1 MSTLL
6 QRLTE
11 YLAAPSTMDL
21 AEAIPLG
28 VLAGA
33 SAATIAAVIGMPA
46 FTTSGLGVILGGL
59 AVNVTSALIDNI
71 LNATSDRERRKLI
84 QQGLQAGDP
93 QVQTLVAGAMV
104 YAGPDVAGA
113 LPLADRT
120 DLVAALE
127 QGMREAGGPLAAI
140 APRYAAAL
148 CAPNADW
155 AALQGTLGRE
165 LATLTQEAVAEE
177 TISDFH
183 QKAHTVEGTVR
194 QGQQAKNITGGS
206 QVATGVRK
214 PRDPAPPAP
223 SASAPQ
229 PTPPPEDRAPLPATL
244 SADGVHFSYGHAL
257 IIGVGAYQH
266 PSLRAVG
273 TVTNDARALAALLRD
288 PQRAAYPDDQVTVLR
303 DTTATKARILA
314 ELEALAQ
321 RLAGAPG
328 GTALICFAGHGEPV
342 AGSYALLPYD
352 ADPQQLAATAIT
364 AEAFHRA
371 IATIRTHAKR
381 LVVLLNCCHAGG
393 VGDEVLEAGTESLA
407 DAAPPPEFY
416 RPLAVGSGQVVISSS
431 RPEQKSG
438 ARSQHRS
445 QHTTFGAHLLS
456 ALEGAASGQ
465 GPGIGVFEL
474 FTHLRASVPADARSI
489 VYRNAPLVQE
499 PLFYA
504 SQLDDNVAVA
514 LRPAVAP
521 GTLGTD
527 DDLAARLVALEL
539 QVEAQGDAVSAAL
552 LRERDTLLDRIGGV

>member
-1 MSTLL
+1 MSEINPSHQIVAQLTAAISAGTLADGNPAQAWALVERHLAPDRLASATLLLFASDPASADMQRRLAQALDAHLSADELARLSTLL
-6 QRLTE
+6 RGGDTTVRTRITAAEDALVE
-11 YLAAPSTMDL
+11 RSGHKVLAPPGPVDL
-21 AEAIPLG
+21 ATHAGPRGRIIDSPITVIG
-28 VLAGA
+28 AGA
-33 SAATIAAVIGMPA
+33 SAP
-46 FTTSGLGVILGGL
+46 
-59 AVNVTSALIDNI
+59 
-71 LNATSDRERRKLI
+71 
-84 QQGLQAGDP
+84 
-93 QVQTLVAGAMV
+93 
-104 YAGPDVAGA
+104 
-113 LPLADRT
+113 
-120 DLVAALE
+120 
-127 QGMREAGGPLAAI
+127 
-140 APRYAAAL
+140 
-148 CAPNADW
+148 
-155 AALQGTLGRE
+155 
-165 LATLTQEAVAEE
+165 
-177 TISDFH
+177 
-183 QKAHTVEGTVR
+183 
-194 QGQQAKNITGGS
+194 
-206 QVATGVRK
+206 
-214 PRDPAPPAP
+214 
-223 SASAPQ
+223 SAPQ
-229 PTPPPEDRAPLPATL
+229 PVPVPENRAPLPATL

-266 PSLRAVG
+266 PRLRAVG

-288 PQRAAYPDDQVTVLR
+288 PQRAAYPDDQVTVLL
-303 DTTATKARILA
+303 DATATKARILA

-321 RLAGAPG
+321 HLAGAPG

-371 IATIRTHAKR
+371 IAAIRTHATR

-393 VGDEVLEAGTESLA
+393 VGDEVLEAGTPALIG
-407 DAAPPPEFY
+407 AAPPPEFY

-431 RPEQKSG
+431 RPAQKSG
-438 ARSQHRS
+438 ARSQHRA

-456 ALEGAASGQ
+456 ALEGAAPGQ
-465 GPGIGVFEL
+465 GPGIGVFEI

-521 GTLGTD
+521 GTLGAD
-527 DDLAARLVALEL
+527 EDLVARLVALEL